1 MAKKRT
7 FNLLS
12 RITFFYL
19 LFTLGVFLAYAQF
32 LTSEA
37 DEFIDSD
44 LNRRF
49 SWIERKVKYHLDEG
63 TPPDSLIGRSVTAI
77 DVVSKRCNKKEFPIV
92 EDVTVYHDE
101 LDRNLLHR
109 KKIVLITSNEKLY
122 RVEMNREVQNYYYFR
137 DDIYE
142 LIIPSFIVLTIL
154 IVLSNAM
161 LSGYFLQPF
170 KRILEQMQLYKVGGD
185 KQLEKVETNTTEFVE
200 MQDLFS
206 KMVERIDADY
216 NHLKEYT
223 EDIAHEMQT
232 PLAIIRNKSEALMIS
247 EKLEEEDA
255 RTIKTIYDEANH
267 ISRIGTTLNLITKI
281 ENGEFT
287 DVKEIDTKT
296 EIEKQVEAIEE
307 LAELKNLKIE
317 KKLTDELKFQI
328 DPYLFDIVLKNL
340 LKNAIRYGAT
350 EGPIVIQSSKTELKI
365 SNYGAP
371 LIISEDQIFKR
382 FVKGS
387 TSSQSLGLGLA
398 LVSKIC
404 KVSNLEI
411 QYSYQQKQHIF
422 SIKSRKVK
430 A

>member
-1 MAKKRT
+1 MAKRRT

-19 LFTLGVFLAYAQF
+19 IFTLGVFLIYAQF

-49 SWIERKVKYHLDEG
+49 TWIEKRVKYHLDEG
-63 TPPDSLIGRSVTAI
+63 TPADSLIGHSVTSI
-77 DVVSKRCNKKEFPIV
+77 KVVSKRCKKTEYPVI
-92 EDVTVYHDE
+92 EDFTVYHSE
-101 LDRNLLHR
+101 IERNLIHR
-109 KKIVLITSNEKLY
+109 KKIVLITSHDKLY
-122 RVEMNREVQNYYYFR
+122 RVEMHKEVQNYYYFR

-142 LIIPSFIVLTIL
+142 LIVPSFIVLLIL
-154 IVLSNAM
+154 IVATNYL
-161 LSGYFLQPF
+161 LSGYFLQSF
-170 KRILEQMQLYKVGGD
+170 KKILEQMQRYKVGGES
-185 KQLEKVETNTTEFVE
+185 KIEKVETRTTEFVE
-200 MQDLFS
+200 MQDLFNN
-206 KMVERIDADY
+206 MVKRIDADY

-232 PLAIIRNKSEALMIS
+232 PLAIIRNKAEALMIS

-255 RTIKTIYDEANH
+255 KVIKIIYDEANH
-267 ISRIGTTLNLITKI
+267 ISKIGSTLNLITKI

-287 DVKEIDTKT
+287 DIKNIATKEEITSQID
-296 EIEKQVEAIEE
+296 AIEE
-307 LAELKNLKIE
+307 LASLKELSIE
-317 KKLTDELKFQI
+317 SELNGEHKLHI

-340 LKNAIRYGAT
+340 LKNAIRYGSN
-350 EGPIVIQSSKTELKI
+350 EGPIRIKTTENEFSI
-365 SNYGAP
+365 SNYGMP
-371 LIISEDQIFKR
+371 LLIGEDQIFKR

-404 KVSNLEI
+404 KVSNLKI
-411 QYSYQQKQHIF
+411 VYTYQHRQHF
-422 SIKSRKVK
+422 FTIKK
-430 A
+430 

>member
-63 TPPDSLIGRSVTAI
+63 THPDSLVGRSVSSI
-77 DVVSKRCNKKEFPIV
+77 DIVSKRCKKTEYPVF

-170 KRILEQMQLYKVGGD
+170 KRILEQMQLYKVGGE

-267 ISRIGTTLNLITKI
+267 ISKIGSTLNLITKI

-287 DVKEIDTKT
+287 DIKEIDTKT

-317 KKLTDELKFQI
+317 KDLIDNHKFQI

-340 LKNAIRYGAT
+340 LKNAIRYGSS
-350 EGPIVIQSSKTELKI
+350 EGPIKLKSTADEFKI

-411 QYSYQQKQHIF
+411 QYSYHQKQHIF
-422 SIKSRKVK
+422 SIKTRKMN